1 MASSLGKARAV
12 MRLLSVAGLTLWHFI
27 KLLLAPRHIA
37 TSSSEQAKRAQAWAR
52 DLCRAAGIRIQFGGG
67 EPPPPGT
74 VLVSNHRSYA
84 DIFVL
89 AAATPVVFLAK
100 KEIES
105 WPVFGRAAKAGGTVF
120 VDRKSRQ
127 SGAEA
132 LRHLGDRLRAGA
144 TIVVFPEG
152 TTQGGPGIGSFR
164 TGSFRL
170 AAAEKVPLVP
180 VALEFERPEDAWT
193 DPDDSSFVSHFLTKF
208 SRREVWVKVKFG
220 PVMQGDDP
228 EALKAAA
235 ESWISSNLEAP
246 SAEASETHTAVA

>member
-1 MASSLGKARAV
+1 
-12 MRLLSVAGLTLWHFI
+12 MRLAAVAGTTFWHFI
-27 KLLLAPRHIA
+27 KLLLASRRVA
-37 TSSSEQAKRAQAWAR
+37 NNSTEQARRTQAWAR
-52 DLCRAAGIRIQFGGG
+52 DLCRVAGIRIQFAEGT
-67 EPPPPGT
+67 PPPPGT

-105 WPVFGRAAKAGGTVF
+105 WPVFGIAARRAGTVF
-120 VDRKSRQ
+120 VDRSSRQ
-127 SGAEA
+127 SGADA
-132 LRHLGDRLRAGA
+132 LRVLGDRLRGGA

-152 TTQGGPGIGSFR
+152 TTTGGPGIGPFR

-193 DPDDSSFVSHFLTKF
+193 DPDDSSFVTHFLNKF
-208 SRREVWVKVKFG
+208 SRREVWVRLKFG

-228 EALKAAA
+228 ETLKRAA
-235 ESWISSNLEAP
+235 EAWIGANL
-246 SAEASETHTAVA
+246 